1 MSDNAADNRRI
12 ALVTGASRGI
22 GKAVAEALAARG
34 WRVILAAR
42 SQKALEA
49 LYDQLTAAHGPGT
62 AIGVPL
68 DLKDFA
74 AIDRLG
80 ATLWDRFKRLDGLAA
95 CAGVLGDLTPIYQA
109 KGAMMEEAFAVNALA
124 NFRLIRS
131 FHPLLRAATAARAV
145 FVTSSRAGK
154 AAPFWSAY
162 GASKAALE
170 QFVLTYANEIDFTD
184 MKVNLFDP
192 GPTRTMMR
200 RRAFPGEDD
209 SKLAAPD
216 IAGAAIAD
224 MLAESETRHGQLVRL
239 QS

>member
-1 MSDNAADNRRI
+1 MTSESEDPRKI

-22 GKAVAEALAARG
+22 GKATAEALAARG
-34 WRVILAAR
+34 WRVVLAAR

-49 LYDQLTAAHGPGT
+49 LYDQLTSAYGPGT

-80 ATLWDRFKRLDGLAA
+80 GALFERFKRLDGLAA

-109 KGAMMEEAFAVNALA
+109 KGAMMEEAFAVNAIA

-131 FHPLLRAATAARAV
+131 LHPLMRAAPAARAV

-154 AAPFWSAY
+154 AAPFWAAY

-170 QFVLTYANEIDFTD
+170 QVVLTYANEIDFTD

-192 GPTRTMMR
+192 GPTRTLMR
-200 RRAFPGEDD
+200 RRAFPGEDEMTLPPPE
-209 SKLAAPD
+209 S
-216 IAGAAIAD
+216 AGAAIAD
-224 MLAESETRHGQLVRL
+224 LLAADETRHGQMIRL

>member
-1 MSDNAADNRRI
+1 MTTDAVDDRKI

-34 WRVILAAR
+34 WRVVLAAR

-80 ATLWDRFKRLDGLAA
+80 AALFERFKRLDGLAA
-95 CAGVLGDLTPIYQA
+95 CAGVLGDLTPIHQA

-131 FHPLLRAATAARAV
+131 CHPLLRAAPAARAV
-145 FVTSSRAGK
+145 FVTSSRASK
-154 AAPFWSAY
+154 AAPFWAAY

-170 QFVLTYANEIDFTD
+170 QFVLTYAHEIDFTD

-192 GPTRTMMR
+192 GPTRTTMR
-200 RRAFPGEDD
+200 RRAFPGEDETQLPTPD
-209 SKLAAPD
+209 RAA
-216 IAGAAIAD
+216 AAIAD
-224 MLAESETRHGQLVRL
+224 LLAATENRHGQIVRL
-239 QS
+239 ER